1 MQEIDYV
8 KTGMRIRQAR
18 RQKGWSQEELA
29 ARCGI
34 SLSFMGNLERG
45 SRSMSLETFV
55 KLCKALDICA
65 DELLWGAIYGPGRQT
80 PDMAERAD
88 DGNYAMYI
96 KIMESVAEIMS
107 GA

>member
-29 ARCGI
+29 KRCGI
-34 SLSFMGNLERG
+34 SLSFMGNIERG

-55 KLCKALDICA
+55 RVCKVLDACA
-65 DELLWGAIYGPGRQT
+65 DELLWGIVYRHGRQL
-80 PDMAERAD
+80 PDLAKPAD
-88 DGNYAMYI
+88 AGNYAMYI
-96 KIMESVAEIMS
+96 KIMESVAEILN
-107 GA
+107 GP

>member
-55 KLCKALDICA
+55 KL
-65 DELLWGAIYGPGRQT
+65 
-80 PDMAERAD
+80 
-88 DGNYAMYI
+88 
-96 KIMESVAEIMS
+96 
-107 GA
+107 